1 MTSNTSGKSGV
12 IHPDDHAQAGGRW
25 IVMTGHMHGS
35 SFVLNAAGQ
44 AQALAKV
51 VEEALVDFG
60 LVGAFQTRSADQR
73 EGYIS
78 WIASAERQE
87 TKHER
92 IAVMLDEL
100 ARIEKSAGIGSGS
113 VDRVDFRST
122 HKQEV
127 ES

>member
-1 MTSNTSGKSGV
+1 
-12 IHPDDHAQAGGRW
+12 
-25 IVMTGHMHGS
+25 MTGHTYGS

-44 AQALAKV
+44 AQAVARV

-60 LVGAFQTRSADQR
+60 LYGAFQSRSAVQR
-73 EGYIS
+73 EGYIT
-78 WIASAERQE
+78 WIAAAERLE

-100 ARIEKSAGIGSGS
+100 ALIDKSTGIGSGS
-113 VDRVDFRST
+113 VDRVDCQST